1 MHFLRKNS
9 TKAKNIQMFRK
20 KEFNL
25 NNFINDYYMDQNK
38 ACMTV
43 KVNDYSDIVSKY
55 SVDNYEWIN
64 KEFADHLELMA
75 YYIPVEEPIVIEI
88 TGKKFTDEQKRI
100 IEKVI
105 KTYFGL
111 KLGDT
116 MLLLNQNR
124 NKYTI
129 LLIFGV
135 LSFVMFYLLFM
146 ANIIAT
152 ILEIGSLVFW
162 FIMWSFADLAFLQRN
177 NLKIDK
183 LEAGQLSSAKVV
195 FIDQE

>member
-1 MHFLRKNS
+1 MHILRKNS

-25 NNFINDYYMDQNK
+25 NNFINDYYMDQNN
-38 ACMTV
+38 AYMTV

-55 SVDNYEWIN
+55 SVENYEWIN

-116 MLLLNQNR
+116 MLLLNANR

-183 LEAGQLSSAKVV
+183 LEAGQLSSAKVT
-195 FIDQE
+195 FID

>member
-1 MHFLRKNS
+1 MHILRKNS

-25 NNFINDYYMDQNK
+25 NNFINDYYMDQNS

-116 MLLLNQNR
+116 MLLLNANR

-146 ANIIAT
+146 ANIIGT

-183 LEAGQLSSAKVV
+183 LEAGQLSSAKVT
-195 FIDQE
+195 FID

>member
-1 MHFLRKNS
+1 MQFLRKNS
-9 TKAKNIQMFRK
+9 TKAKNIKMFRK

-25 NNFINDYYMDQNK
+25 NNFINDYYMDQNS
-38 ACMTV
+38 AYMTV
-43 KVNDYSDIVSKY
+43 KVKDYSDIVSEY

-75 YYIPVEEPIVIEI
+75 YYVPVEEPIVIEI
-88 TGKKFTDEQKRI
+88 TGKKFTEEQKKI
-100 IEKVI
+100 IVKVI

-111 KLGDT
+111 KLGDK
-116 MLLLNQNR
+116 MLLLNENR
-124 NKYTI
+124 NKCMV
-129 LLIFGV
+129 LLAFGV
-135 LSFVMFYLLFM
+135 LSFVMFYFLFM

-183 LEAGQLSSAKVV
+183 LEAGQLSSAKVT
-195 FIDQE
+195 FLD

>member
-9 TKAKNIQMFRK
+9 TKAKNIQMFKK

-25 NNFINDYYMDQNK
+25 NNFINDYYMDQNS
-38 ACMTV
+38 AYMTV

-55 SVDNYEWIN
+55 SVENYEWIN

-88 TGKKFTDEQKRI
+88 TGKKFNDEQKRI

-111 KLGDT
+111 KLGDK
-116 MLLLNQNR
+116 MLLLNDNR
-124 NKYTI
+124 YKCIT
-129 LLIFGV
+129 LLGFGV
-135 LSFVMFYLLFM
+135 ISFIVFYILFM
-146 ANIIAT
+146 ANIIGT
-152 ILEIGSLVFW
+152 ILEVGSLVFW
-162 FIMWSFADLAFLQRN
+162 FVMWSFADLAFLQRN

-183 LEAGQLSSAKVV
+183 LEAGQLSSATVV
-195 FIDQE
+195 FID